1 MAYWLIVIIIAYFF
15 FALSAL
21 GDKLVLAGPANP
33 KAYVFYVGLL
43 SILAVF
49 LIPFVGIK
57 IPTTGMFFLI
67 ALDAIIFYIA
77 LYFGF
82 VAVEKFEISRVAVTI
97 GATQPIFIFFVS
109 WIFWGYQGIGFLGF
123 LAFIF
128 LFLGSIIVSFDKK
141 LEFKNKYLAL
151 TLFASLMY
159 SFDYLMSKYIF
170 EYFSFWHGIIF
181 KSVFLFLI
189 SISLILIK
197 KNRQEILKKNKNS
210 EKQKSFG
217 KLFLATQACGAGANV
232 LQSFAIF
239 LTPVGFL
246 PVLNSLR
253 GLQYIFLFT
262 FTLFITRFF
271 PKILKEKISKK
282 TITRKAFSILLII
295 LGLTALIFC

>member
-1 MAYWLIVIIIAYFF
+1 MAYWLIVIIIAYLL

-43 SILAVF
+43 SISAIF

-57 IPTTGMFFLI
+57 IPAAGIFFLI
-67 ALDAIIFYIA
+67 ALDAIVFYIA

-82 VAVEKFEISRVAVTI
+82 IAVEKFEISRVAVTI
-97 GATQPIFIFFVS
+97 GATQPIFIFFIS
-109 WIFWGYQGIGFLGF
+109 WVFWGYQRMGFWGF
-123 LAFIF
+123 AAFIL
-128 LFLGSIIVSFDKK
+128 LFFGSIIISFDKK
-141 LEFKNKYLAL
+141 FEFKNKYLAL

-159 SFDYLMSKYIF
+159 SFDYVMSKYIF

-181 KSVFLFLI
+181 KSIFLFLI
-189 SISLILIK
+189 SLSLILLK
-197 KNRQEILKKNKNS
+197 KNRQEIFEKNKNP
-210 EKQKSFG
+210 KRIKSFG

-253 GLQYIFLFT
+253 GLQYIFLFV

-282 TITRKAFSILLII
+282 SIIRKTASIFLIVAGLVI
-295 LGLTALIFC
+295 LSL

>member
-1 MAYWLIVIIIAYFF
+1 MAYWLIVIIIAYLF

-21 GDKLVLAGPANP
+21 GDKLVLSGSANS

-57 IPTTGMFFLI
+57 IPSSGMFFLI
-67 ALDAIIFYIA
+67 VLDAIIFYIA

-82 VAVEKFEISRVAVTI
+82 IAVENFEISRVAVTI
-97 GATQPIFIFFVS
+97 GATQPIFIFFIS
-109 WIFWGYQGIGFLGF
+109 WIFWGYHGMGFWGF
-123 LAFIF
+123 VAFIL

-141 LEFKNKYLAL
+141 IKFNKYLAL
-151 TLFASLMY
+151 TLFAALMY
-159 SFDYLMSKYIF
+159 SFDYVMSKYIF

-181 KSVFLFLI
+181 KSIFLFLI
-189 SISLILIK
+189 SLSLILIK
-197 KNRQEILKKNKNS
+197 NNRLEILNKNRNPKE
-210 EKQKSFG
+210 QKSFG
-217 KLFLATQACGAGANV
+217 KLFLATQACGAGANI

-239 LTPVGFL
+239 LVPIGFL

-253 GLQYIFLFT
+253 GLQYVFLFA
-262 FTLFITRFF
+262 FTLFITRFS

-282 TITRKAFSILLII
+282 AIIRKTTSIFLIITGLII
-295 LGLTALIFC
+295 LSL